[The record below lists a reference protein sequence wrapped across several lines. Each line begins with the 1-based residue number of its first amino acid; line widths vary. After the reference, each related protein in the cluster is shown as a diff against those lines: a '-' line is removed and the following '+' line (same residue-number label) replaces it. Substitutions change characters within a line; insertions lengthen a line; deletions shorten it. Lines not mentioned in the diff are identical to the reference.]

1 MRVAEAAPPHRKLP
15 ERPGH
20 DYRTRSGFPKP
31 AHEMRGIA
39 RTPSGATT
47 RPQARAQA
55 ADSSPART
63 LMQASEPASAS
74 DR

>member
-1 MRVAEAAPPHRKLP
+1 
-15 ERPGH
+15 
-20 DYRTRSGFPKP
+20 
-31 AHEMRGIA
+31 MRGIA
-39 RTPSGATT
+39 RTPSSTTT